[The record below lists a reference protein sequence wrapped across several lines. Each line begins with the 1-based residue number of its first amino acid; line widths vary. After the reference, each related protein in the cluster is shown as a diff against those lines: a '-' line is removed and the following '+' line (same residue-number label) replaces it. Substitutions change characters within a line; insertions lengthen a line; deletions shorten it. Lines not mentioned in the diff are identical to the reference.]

1 MKVCFWGN
9 IARTLNDDT
18 DGGGEL
24 QIALLAKALVRGGNE
39 VVILDYNTTEDF
51 VTDEGIKVYKID
63 GWNEGIPAIRYLTHR
78 LPHLYRSLKN
88 QHADIYYCRIREFR
102 HIVAYWA
109 ARKVGAKFILGMA
122 SDLDAMS
129 LRMRIKNYYIPQFS
143 SENFLWW
150 FSSGVIDE
158 LVFPW
163 LLRKSD
169 AVFVQHDGQ
178 KQKLLQKGIKSILFS
193 NLIDLSQ
200 LPVSANKNPT
210 DFIYVGSLDKRK
222 GFAEFFE
229 IIEKAPN
236 YFFKIVG
243 QPRDRSAAKYYEKLK
258 SFQNVSLLGK
268 LCHTDT
274 LCQIANSKA
283 LISTSPMEGFPN
295 IFLEAWA
302 CGIPVFSLYV
312 DPGGVIKKEELGEVA
327 TGNLDMLLEL
337 IENNPRKN
345 DFSRRS
351 KAYVEQN
358 HSLSSKRIIEI
369 SKLFHEIM
377 NNHSNII
384 Q

>member
-9 IARTLNDDT
+9 IAHTLNDDT

-24 QIALLAKALVRGGNE
+24 QIALLAKALARGGDE
-39 VVILDYNTTEDF
+39 VVILDYNTAEDF
-51 VTDEGIKVYKID
+51 VTDDGIKVFKID
-63 GWNEGIPAIRYLTHR
+63 GWNDGIPAVRYLTHR
-78 LPHLYRSLKN
+78 LPRLYRSLKN

-150 FSSGVIDE
+150 FSSGIIDE

-169 AVFVQHDGQ
+169 VVFAQHEGQ
-178 KQKLLQKGIKSILFS
+178 KQRLLQKGIKSILFS

-200 LPVSANKNPT
+200 IPVSVNQNPT

-229 IIEKAPN
+229 IIEKAPS
-236 YFFKIVG
+236 YTFKIVG
-243 QPRDRSAAKYYEKLK
+243 QPRDSSAAKYYEKLK
-258 SFQNVSLLGK
+258 SFHNVSLLGK

-274 LCQIANSKA
+274 LYQIASSKA

-295 IFLEAWA
+295 IFIEAWA

-312 DPGGVIKKEELGEVA
+312 DPGGVIKKEELGDVA
-327 TGNLDMLLEL
+327 TGNLNLLLEL
-337 IENNPRKN
+337 IEKNDSKN

-358 HSLSSKRIIEI
+358 HSLSSKRIKEI
-369 SKLFHEIM
+369 SKLFNEIIKM
-377 NNHSNII
+377 
-384 Q
+384 